1 MKKIAFIAMFWI
13 VAFILP
19 CTGLMAAD
27 PIPPELRG
35 AADMRSQ
42 MEDAIRAAS
51 VASSAITG
59 KRVPDIAPAK
69 TPEKEMERRRKLIND
84 ARADFDSGVA
94 SARAPVGH
102 EEMESADR
110 RSRGVAIRCPASSV
124 RSCATM
130 DLEANA
136 LPEGTPLF

>member
-1 MKKIAFIAMFWI
+1 MKLTSAIEATGPRTRTACLPGEDMKKIAFIAMFWI

-27 PIPPELRG
+27 PIPPELRRRTSFSDG
-35 AADMRSQ
+35 MRFGPPPSHPPRLP
-42 MEDAIRAAS
+42 A
-51 VASSAITG
+51 
-59 KRVPDIAPAK
+59 KFPNCPAK

-110 RSRGVAIRCPASSV
+110 RSRWRSDV
-124 RSCATM
+124 R
-130 DLEANA
+130 
-136 LPEGTPLF
+136 PPR